1 LEERSMTNGT
11 RLVRG
16 LDPANEHDRGL
27 PCVVRHPDACGPC
40 GRTATMKLYG
50 LLNFCPEHGEE
61 ARIGADMERHYD
73 AGYFFDRFRNPH
85 VPDLNSLVE
94 RELEDAVGRM
104 NEGGPSDNDYY
115 RTLARAYPE
124 PPEYVREQLL
134 RWERDER
141 NGGDP
146 PVDLLL
152 DSLMT
157 VRKLMRFAHED
168 GEDWLVE
175 ILEHERQE
183 LAARAAFACEIAG
196 LQPA

>member
-1 LEERSMTNGT
+1 MTNET
-11 RLVRG
+11 RFGRA
-16 LDPANEHDRGL
+16 LDPAEPHDRDL
-27 PCVVRHPDACGPC
+27 PCVVRHPDAGGRC

-50 LLNFCPEHGEE
+50 LLNFCEEHGEE
-61 ARIGADMERHYD
+61 ARIGADMELYYD

-85 VPDLNSLVE
+85 VPDLNDLVE
-94 RELEDAVGRM
+94 RELEAAVGRM
-104 NEGGPSDNDYY
+104 NEGGPSDENYY
-115 RTLARAYPE
+115 QALARAYPE

-141 NGGDP
+141 NGGDL

-157 VRKLMRFAHED
+157 VRKLVRLAHED
-168 GEDWLVE
+168 GEDWLLE

-183 LAARAAFACEIAG
+183 LAARAAFACEVSG
-196 LQPA
+196 LTAV

>member
-1 LEERSMTNGT
+1 
-11 RLVRG
+11 
-16 LDPANEHDRGL
+16 
-27 PCVVRHPDACGPC
+27 
-40 GRTATMKLYG
+40 MKLYG
-50 LLNFCPEHGEE
+50 LLNFCEEHGEE
-61 ARIGADMERHYD
+61 ARIGAEMERYYD

-85 VPDLNSLVE
+85 VPDLNDLVE
-94 RELEDAVGRM
+94 RELEAAVGRM
-104 NEGGPSDNDYY
+104 NEEGPSAADYY
-115 RTLARAYPE
+115 RALRRAYPE
-124 PPEYVREQLL
+124 PPEYLREQIR

-141 NGGDP
+141 NDKERGEA

-157 VRKLMRFAHED
+157 VRKLMRCARED

-183 LAARAAFACEIAG
+183 LAARAAYACELAG

>member
-1 LEERSMTNGT
+1 MCIRDSN
-11 RLVRG
+11 
-16 LDPANEHDRGL
+16 D
-27 PCVVRHPDACGPC
+27 
-40 GRTATMKLYG
+40 
-50 LLNFCPEHGEE
+50 
-61 ARIGADMERHYD
+61 
-73 AGYFFDRFRNPH
+73 
-85 VPDLNSLVE
+85 LVE
-94 RELEDAVGRM
+94 RELEAAVGRM
-104 NEGGPSDNDYY
+104 NADGPSDENYY
-115 RTLARAYPE
+115 QALARAYPE

-146 PVDLLL
+146 PVDVLL

-157 VRKLMRFAHED
+157 VRKLMRLADAD